1 MLLLLCNLI
10 FAKPTADSI
19 QSTISKFNTMSD
31 TKIPQLSS
39 SDRKKLVEGKVITL
53 VQKGGEEAGKVSAG
67 KAVAFYISD
76 LPKEKLW
83 IAFQD
88 SHFVVQESTIEKIYK
103 SEGADK
109 LQWYGYIDLPWP
121 LTDRHWLVR
130 VWNNHTLASKTNN
143 AMWEH
148 PWSLISNGAELCKD
162 MVKQGKVKGVS
173 EKMYSSAIYLPDSQG
188 VWAMMDV
195 DGSTLLVYS
204 ATATVGGA
212 IPEGLMMNY
221 LLSGLDAF
229 MKNGEK
235 RARIE
240 VPKHYTSGH
249 QQVYGGDGVLID
261 TF

>member
-1 MLLLLCNLI
+1 MLLFCTLL
-10 FAKPTADSI
+10 FASPTVDSI
-19 QSTISKFNTMSD
+19 QSTISSFNTMSD
-31 TKIPQLSS
+31 TKIPELNMSQ
-39 SDRKKLVEGKVITL
+39 RKKLVSGNVVTL
-53 VQKGGEEAGKVSAG
+53 VQNGGKDAGNISAG

-103 SEGADK
+103 SDGADK

-130 VWNNHTLASKTNN
+130 VWNNHKLAVKTKN

-148 PWSLISNGAELCKD
+148 PWSLIPNGDVLCKD
-162 MVKQGKVKGVS
+162 MVLQGKVKGVS
-173 EKMYSSAIYLPDSQG
+173 EKMFKSAIYLPDSQG
-188 VWAMMDV
+188 VWAMMDLH
-195 DGSTLLVYS
+195 GATLLVYS
-204 ATATVGGA
+204 ATATVGGSL
-212 IPEGLMMNY
+212 PEGLMMK
-221 LLSGLDAF
+221 LLLNGLDSF
-229 MKNGEK
+229 MRDGEK
-235 RARIE
+235 RARKE